1 MSFFSKIFNENSS
14 NVNQV
19 NWIPLETLEQLDKI
33 VADSFE
39 KAALIFKH
47 STRCSISRF
56 ALKRFESEFNLEE
69 KLSLYYLDLLNFRSI
84 SNEIAVKFDVQHQS
98 PQVLLIKE
106 GKVIYHD
113 SHDGILVEEIANVL

>member
-14 NVNQV
+14 NGNQV

-33 VADSFE
+33 VEDSFE
-39 KAALIFKH
+39 KATLIFKH

-106 GKVIYHD
+106 GKVIFHD
-113 SHDGILVEEIANVL
+113 SHDGILVEEIAKVL